1 MTINIALFLTLAFIL
16 GAFVG
21 TILFTIF
28 YKVSHMCPNFRV
40 VWWLLDIYMSFLIST
55 YFIINKSPLFMLSFM
70 FGIGLTQVTLLA
82 TDVSNSATP
91 FVCLETKQAHN

>member
-1 MTINIALFLTLAFIL
+1 MTINIAFFLTLAFIL

-28 YKVSHMCPNFRV
+28 YKISHMCPNFRII
-40 VWWLLDIYMSFLIST
+40 WWFMDVYISFLVST
-55 YFIINKSPLFMLSFM
+55 YFIIHNSPLFMLSFM

-82 TDVSNSATP
+82 TDVSSSTP
-91 FVCLETKQAHN
+91 FVCWKPPHN

>member
-1 MTINIALFLTLAFIL
+1 MTINIAFFLTLAFIL

-28 YKVSHMCPNFRV
+28 YKVSHMCPNMRV
-40 VWWLLDIYMSFLIST
+40 IWWLLDVYTSFLIST
-55 YFIINKSPLFMLSFM
+55 YFIVNKSPLFMLSFM

-82 TDVSNSATP
+82 TDVSNNATP
-91 FVCLETKQAHN
+91 FVCWKENGN